1 MPSGFNSGVLAEL
14 TESGPLVKIKPVCE
28 RPYFYSRHVAEAM
41 HTCTTLT
48 LLRDDVVVVEQK
60 GVAVLPESTPPTPGP
75 TFAKK
80 DGPLS
85 HAADDL
91 FGDRR

>member
-1 MPSGFNSGVLAEL
+1 
-14 TESGPLVKIKPVCE
+14 
-28 RPYFYSRHVAEAM
+28 M
-41 HTCTTLT
+41 HAPRLT

-75 TFAKK
+75 TFAEK

>member
-1 MPSGFNSGVLAEL
+1 
-14 TESGPLVKIKPVCE
+14 
-28 RPYFYSRHVAEAM
+28 M
-41 HTCTTLT
+41 HCTTLT

-85 HAADDL
+85 HVADDL